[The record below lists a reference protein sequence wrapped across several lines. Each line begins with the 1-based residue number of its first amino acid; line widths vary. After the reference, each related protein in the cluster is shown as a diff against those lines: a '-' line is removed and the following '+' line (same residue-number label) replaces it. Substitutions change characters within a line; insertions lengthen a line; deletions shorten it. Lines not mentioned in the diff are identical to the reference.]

1 MKRSRAEDDAEDFA
15 KAMESLAKVR
25 PITADPRG
33 RVHASLREP
42 LAPLAAP
49 AGKPRNSSRGISAP
63 AGKPGAAQSDLEEDA
78 ASSFAAPGV
87 DRRELRKLR
96 RGNYP
101 PVRLLDLHGFTGAEA
116 VAKVS
121 RFIEASRTTCRS
133 IAIVHGRG
141 LHSKDNIAVLKTRV
155 RACLRQHPGVLAFSD
170 APQGHGGPGA
180 VFVLLR
186 KN

>member
-1 MKRSRAEDDAEDFA
+1 
-15 KAMESLAKVR
+15 MESLAKVR

-33 RVHASLREP
+33 RVHTVRPEVSDAGPRTSLRKP
-42 LAPLAAP
+42 LASLAAP
-49 AGKPRNSSRGISAP
+49 AGKP
-63 AGKPGAAQSDLEEDA
+63 AAQSDLEEDA
-78 ASSFAAPGV
+78 ESSFAAPGV

-96 RGNYP
+96 RGDYP
-101 PVRLLDLHGFTGAEA
+101 PVRRLDLHGFTGAEA
-116 VAKVS
+116 VAKVT

-170 APQGHGGPGA
+170 APQGDGGAGA
-180 VFVLLR
+180 VYVLLR
-186 KN
+186 RL